1 MTAGDDTRAARRAAE
16 SAAWRNPDTV
26 VGLWDQTQPLPPAQL
41 AHRVSGDWWSLL
53 AKAGI
58 TLLVTREYEHLAMG
72 LSCEGSRPRITYARV
87 PHPSGVAVDRRRRR
101 VYLASTRN
109 PNQVLEWAPAG
120 GTAGVDAG
128 SQPLLPSRSWFLPGR
143 VYLHDLVV
151 LGGAL
156 FGASAGMN
164 AVVRLAP
171 DGGCEPVWW
180 PACVERRG
188 KPSLERNYIQLNS
201 IAAEGAGAKLPR
213 RAFYTASTDRMGHRR
228 PGQRHFAVDGRGV
241 VFDGRTREVSC
252 RGLTR
257 PHSARLHGGRL
268 WVLNSGYGTIG
279 LADGPRYEAVAA
291 LPGWTRGLAFHDG
304 IAYIGIS
311 RVLPRFEQYAP
322 GLDLAK
328 SRCGIVA
335 LCVRTGRVLGSLTW
349 PDGNQI
355 FGIEWIPRDWCSGFP
370 GSRAS
375 PPGSARQTDL
385 YFHYHDTGRT

>member
-1 MTAGDDTRAARRAAE
+1 MTARGEVRTARRAAE
-16 SAAWRNPDTV
+16 SAAWRNPETV
-26 VGLWDQTQPLPPAQL
+26 VGLWDQTQPLPPALL

-53 AKAGI
+53 AEAGI

-72 LSCEGSRPRITYARV
+72 LSCEGTRPRITYARV

-109 PNQVLEWAPAG
+109 PNQVLEWAAADGSG
-120 GTAGVDAG
+120 G
-128 SQPLLPSRSWFLPGR
+128 QPLLPVRSWFLPGR
-143 VYLHDLVV
+143 TYLHDLVL
-151 LGGAL
+151 LGGTL
-156 FGASAGMN
+156 FGASAGTN
-164 AVVRLAP
+164 AVVRLEA

-180 PACVERRG
+180 PACVERGG
-188 KPSLERNYIQLNS
+188 KPCLDRNYVQLNS
-201 IAAEGAGAKLPR
+201 IAAEGGSGRLPR

-257 PHSARLHGGRL
+257 PHSGRLHEGRL

-279 LADGPRYEAVAA
+279 LADGPRYEPVAA
-291 LPGWTRGLAFHDG
+291 LPGWTRGLAFHRG
-304 IAYIGIS
+304 IAYIGVS

-322 GLDLAK
+322 GLDLAR
-328 SRCGIVA
+328 SRCGVVA
-335 LCVRTGRVLGSLTW
+335 LCVRTGRVLGSITW

-370 GSRAS
+370 TSRDC

-385 YFHYHDTGRT
+385 YFHYHHTRRT